1 MTKIIAVTACPSGVA
16 HTYMAAE
23 ALESAAKAKGWE
35 VKGWE
40 VKVETQGS
48 IGLENEL
55 TAEDVA
61 SADMVILTKD
71 IGIKFEERFA
81 GKTIV
86 RVNISDA
93 VKRADAIMSKIEAH
107 LAQTA

>member
-23 ALESAAKAKGWE
+23 ALETAAKSRGWQ
-35 VKGWE
+35 

-48 IGLENEL
+48 LGQENTL
-55 TAEDVA
+55 TENDI
-61 SADMVILTKD
+61 SEADLVILTKD
-71 IGIKFEERFA
+71 IGIQNEERFS

-93 VKRADAIMSKIEAH
+93 VKRADAIMTKIDAH
-107 LAQTA
+107 LSQ

>member
-35 VKGWE
+35 VK
-40 VKVETQGS
+40 VETQGS
-48 IGLENEL
+48 I
-55 TAEDVA
+55 
-61 SADMVILTKD
+61 
-71 IGIKFEERFA
+71 